1 MEFKYTPEELAA
13 LPAKINEVIHALQEE
28 ADIKYNSISRQE
40 YISKLQ
46 IAKGLLEETDKDND
60 NGIDS
65 TISFYGVTINNPSKY
80 PVDIPEDKIKNLLFN
95 KMTRSLDRTLSLIT
109 KKGLQPITNWLC
121 GKLSNSEAT
130 FQDYIILGYNDDKT
144 VFIFF
149 DKHYSQYPMIMSK
162 FIKTPITLTYANSTK
177 ATSITNWIVES
188 KFEKLTSI
196 VEAATKF
203 NKIAALTKDQKLF
216 CLINNIDISRATFKK
231 NCTVKYNNSNRSFD
245 WYVVVKDFLKIGNT
259 YRNIETQHRNHNCVV
274 IYNPEYV
281 PPNISNLAQGILI
294 VSDVKKTINVGEIQ
308 KFDSIIVTC
317 RTVEDMLPFINIEK
331 VNFRFLRHGT
341 YDFKNV
347 YDFKEAIFTFRLSTA
362 DFHNNKLENI
372 EINSYASL
380 IKNAHL
386 YKCMLNVYDSSCENI
401 TYEEGNLTRMYFQT
415 KGLKVVNPRS
425 INIIDYSS
433 GLTDDE
439 YNRLTDAL
447 STATKQCE
455 KVLIRLPSI
464 ISTLCRD
471 DFKLFKL
478 LLNKTVT
485 CDVQSTIRDDFTA
498 VSQEFTKQL
507 QNKNMDLNKLIDMMI
522 DAGLEDLL

>member
-13 LPAKINEVIHALQEE
+13 LPAKINEVIRVIQEI
-28 ADIKYNSISRQE
+28 DIGYNFISRQE

-46 IAKGLLEETDKDND
+46 IAKGLLEETDEDNNTD
-60 NGIDS
+60 R
-65 TISFYGVTINNPSKY
+65 TISFYGVTINNPSKH
-80 PVDIPEDKIKNLLFN
+80 PVDMSEDEIKNVLSS

-121 GKLSNSEAT
+121 GELLNSGAT
-130 FQDYIILGYNDDKT
+130 FQDYIILGYNNDKT

-149 DKHYSQYPMIMSK
+149 DRQYSQYPMIMSK
-162 FIKTPITLTYANSTK
+162 FIKAPITLTYANSTR
-177 ATSITNWIVES
+177 ATSITKWIVES

-203 NKIAALTKDQKLF
+203 DKIAALTKDQKIF
-216 CLINNIDISRATFKK
+216 CLINNLDIFNTTFKK
-231 NCTVKYNNSNRSFD
+231 NGTVKYNNSNRSVD
-245 WYVVVKDFLKIGNT
+245 WYVVVKDFLKIGNM
-259 YRNIETQHRNHNCVV
+259 YRNIEPRFNHVCVV
-274 IYNPEYV
+274 MCDPEYV
-281 PPNISNLAQGILI
+281 PPNISNFTREIII
-294 VSDVKKTINVGEIQ
+294 VSDVKKAINTGEIQ
-308 KFDSIIVTC
+308 KFENIDVAC
-317 RTVEDMLPFINIEK
+317 RTVEDMLPFINIEN
-331 VNFRFLRHGT
+331 VNFYFLRHGT

-347 YDFKEAIFTFRLSTA
+347 YDFKKAIFTFRLSTA

-372 EINSYASL
+372 QINSYASL

-386 YKCMLNVYDSSCENI
+386 YKCKLNIYDSSCENV
-401 TYEEGNLTRMYFQT
+401 TYEEGDVTRITYVT
-415 KGLKVVNPRS
+415 KGLKIVNPLS
-425 INIIDYSS
+425 LEIFSYESN
-433 GLTDDE
+433 LTDDQ
-439 YNRLTDAL
+439 YNSLIDTL

-455 KVLIRLPSI
+455 EVSIRLPSI
-464 ISTLCRD
+464 ISILCRD

-485 CDVQSTIRDDFTA
+485 CKVQSMISDKFTA

>member
-13 LPAKINEVIHALQEE
+13 LPAKINEVIRTLQE
-28 ADIKYNSISRQE
+28 ADIGFDNLSRLQ
-40 YISKLQ
+40 YINNLQ
-46 IAKGLLEETDKDND
+46 IAKGLLEETDEDN
-60 NGIDS
+60 NIDR

-80 PVDIPEDKIKNLLFN
+80 PVDIPEDKIKNILSN
-95 KMTRSLDRTLSLIT
+95 KMSRSLDRTLSLIT

-121 GKLSNSEAT
+121 GELLNSEAT
-130 FQDYIILGYNDDKT
+130 FQDYIILGYNNDKT

-149 DKHYSQYPMIMSK
+149 DRHYSQYPMIMSK
-162 FIKTPITLTYANSTK
+162 FIKAPITLTYANSTR

-188 KFEKLTSI
+188 KFEKFEKLTSI

-203 NKIAALTKDQKLF
+203 DKIAALTKDQKIF
-216 CLINNIDISRATFKK
+216 CLINNIDIFNTTFKK
-231 NCTVKYNNSNRSFD
+231 NGTVKYNNSNRSVD
-245 WYVVVKDFLKIGNT
+245 WYVVVKDFLKIGNM
-259 YRNIETQHRNHNCVV
+259 YRNIEPRFNHVCVV
-274 IYNPEYV
+274 MCDPEYV
-281 PPNISNLAQGILI
+281 PPNISNFTRGIII
-294 VSDVKKTINVGEIQ
+294 VSDVKKTINTGEIQ
-308 KFDSIIVTC
+308 KFENIDVTC
-317 RTVEDMLPFINIEK
+317 RTVEDMLPFINIEN
-331 VNFRFLRHGT
+331 VNFYFLRHGT

-347 YDFKEAIFTFRLSTA
+347 YDFKKAIFTFRLSTA

-372 EINSYASL
+372 QINSYASL

-386 YKCMLNVYDSSCENI
+386 YKCELNVYDSSCENV
-401 TYEEGNLTRMYFQT
+401 TYEEGDVTRSTYVT
-415 KGLKVVNPRS
+415 KGLKIVNPLS
-425 INIIDYSS
+425 LEIFSYESN
-433 GLTDDE
+433 LTDDQ
-439 YNRLTDAL
+439 YNSLIDTL

-455 KVLIRLPSI
+455 EVSIRIPSI

-485 CDVQSTIRDDFTA
+485 CKVQSMISDKFTA

>member
-13 LPAKINEVIHALQEE
+13 LPAKIDEVIHLLQE
-28 ADIKYNSISRQE
+28 ADIGFNYFSKRE
-40 YISKLQ
+40 YIDKLQ
-46 IAKGLLEETDKDND
+46 LAKGLLEEVDND
-60 NGIDS
+60 NGMDS
-65 TISFYGVTINNPSKY
+65 TISFYGVTINNPCKY
-80 PVDIPEDKIKNLLFN
+80 PVDIPEDKIKNLLSN

-109 KKGLQPITNWLC
+109 KKGLQPITNWFC
-121 GKLSNSEAT
+121 GKLSNSAT
-130 FQDYIILGYNDDKT
+130 FQDYIILGYNNDRT

-149 DKHYSQYPMIMSK
+149 DKQYSQFPMIMSK
-162 FIKTPITLTYANSTK
+162 FIKAPITLTNANSTK

-188 KFEKLTSI
+188 KFEKLTTI

-203 NKIAALTKDQKLF
+203 DKIAAMSKDQKIF
-216 CLINNIDISRATFKK
+216 CSINNLDMTRTTFKK
-231 NCTVKYNNSNRSFD
+231 NGTVKYNNLNGVV

-259 YRNIETQHRNHNCVV
+259 YRNIETQHKHQYVV
-274 IYNPEYV
+274 LCDPEHV
-281 PPNISNLAQGILI
+281 PPNISILAPRGILI
-294 VSDVKKTINVGEIQ
+294 VSDVKKTIQAREIR
-308 KFDSIIVTC
+308 KFNDINVTC
-317 RTVEDMLPFINIEK
+317 STVEDMLPFINIEN
-331 VNFRFLRHGT
+331 VNFRFKEMME

-347 YDFKEAIFTFRLSTA
+347 HDFKNAIFHFKHSTA
-362 DFHNNKLENI
+362 DFHNNKLENV
-372 EINSYASL
+372 EIRNYKSL

-386 YKCMLNVYDSSCENI
+386 YKCMLEVADGSCENV
-401 TYEEGNLTRMYFQT
+401 TYEEGNVARLTYKA
-415 KGLKVVNPRS
+415 KGLKFVNPLS
-425 INIIDYSS
+425 LEIINYKSD
-433 GLTDDE
+433 LTDDE
-439 YNRLTDAL
+439 YNRLVDAL

-485 CDVQSTIRDDFTA
+485 CEARSMILDKFTA
-498 VSQEFTKQL
+498 IGEEFTKQL